1 MSHFFKSAALV
12 RRCPAAPL
20 LLLLV
25 ALNGCA
31 AILHHV
37 GMTLV
42 PPETEIEL
50 GRKLSRQIE
59 AEQPVLRDSKI
70 QRWVEEVAR
79 PLVLA
84 SHRDRPGIRYR
95 FRVLDDPLQVNAFAL
110 PGGFIY
116 LYSGLLLFMENEAEV
131 AGVLAHEI
139 GHVVG
144 RHSANQL
151 AARFGVKVI
160 SEAVLGEDPK
170 LLAELLANLFEAGG
184 MAAFSRD
191 DEREADRYGVS
202 YAIAAGYDPRGLATF
217 FTKLLEAESGRRRGG
232 FQKLMS
238 THPATAER
246 IRYVEKRI
254 ARAGDPGAASK
265 PSVSSACGSGWSG
278 DTAAAVDDLPACHTF
293 PSHENARRPLRSAA
307 AGTAGREPAGMGL
320 FVFALLTE

>member
-1 MSHFFKSAALV
+1 MRQFVKSASAV
-12 RRCPAAPL
+12 ACGRRRLAASSF

-25 ALNGCA
+25 ALSGCA
-31 AILHHV
+31 GVRQQL
-37 GMTLV
+37 GRSLV

-50 GRKLSRQIE
+50 GRRLSREIE
-59 AEQPVLRDSKI
+59 AEQPVLRDSEI
-70 QRWVEEVAR
+70 QRYAAGIGR

-95 FRVLDDPLQVNAFAL
+95 IRVLDDPRQVNAFAL

-116 LYSGLLLFMENEAEV
+116 LYSGLLLFAENEAEI

-151 AARFGVKVI
+151 AARFGLELLGAI
-160 SEAVLGEDPK
+160 ALGEEPA
-170 LLAELLANLFEAGG
+170 LLAEAAADLASAGG

-202 YAIAAGYDPRGLATF
+202 YTIAAGYDPRGLITF
-217 FTKLLEAESGRRRGG
+217 FTKLLEAGSGRRQGG
-232 FQKLMS
+232 FEKLMS

-246 IRYVEKRI
+246 IRDIEKRI
-254 ARAGDPGAASK
+254 TRAGDPG
-265 PSVSSACGSGWSG
+265 GR
-278 DTAAAVDDLPACHTF
+278 L
-293 PSHENARRPLRSAA
+293 E
-307 AGTAGREPAGMGL
+307 AGRFQRMRARLERGYRRSR
-320 FVFALLTE
+320 